1 MDRVV
6 RGGTVVVKSFLALW
20 RTSLRR
26 QWLVYMIVLFVFS
39 LGLAAGFA
47 GVQKLQ
53 TDQTEQLNF
62 ELDNFLQQAG
72 MLEIDFS
79 KATRDALY
87 YGIILFAAIYLLGL
101 SVIGIPV
108 VLAILFVR
116 GFALGFA
123 IEFLTREKSIQGVV
137 LAFAAI
143 LPHNILMV
151 PALLIAGVAS
161 LSFSWLLVKR
171 FYNSKILVWP
181 SFVAYSGMMIFITAC
196 VAGAGLVEV
205 YLTPLLIKIAAD
217 YVF

>member
-6 RGGTVVVKSFLALW
+6 RGGTVVVKAFLALW
-20 RTSLRR
+20 RASLRR
-26 QWLVYMIVLFVFS
+26 QWLVYLIVLFVFA

-62 ELDNFLQQAG
+62 ELDRFLQQAG

-79 KATRDALY
+79 KATRDVLY
-87 YGIILFAAIYLLGL
+87 YGIILIAAIYLLGL
-101 SVIGIPV
+101 TVIGIPV
-108 VLAILFVR
+108 VLAILFIR

-123 IEFLTREKSIQGVV
+123 IEFLTRENSIQGTILTLV
-137 LAFAAI
+137 AI

-151 PALLIAGVAS
+151 PALLLAGVAS
-161 LSFSWLLVKR
+161 ISFGWLLAKR

-181 SFVAYSGMMIFITAC
+181 SFVAYSIMMILVMAC
-196 VAGAGLVEV
+196 FAGAGLVEV
-205 YLTPLLIKIAAD
+205 YLTPLFIKIAAN